1 MTRSE
6 DSGVGGVGDR
16 EGKEGR
22 KIRDRLDRLW
32 ETCVFSLFQSNPVPR
47 NESVLGHLHNPNQ

>member
-1 MTRSE
+1 M
-6 DSGVGGVGDR
+6 GGVGDR